1 MPRTALGRPVMALV
15 VVASISAVAFSF
27 VVAAYYLSTNP
38 TNPGARSISQS
49 ITNSSSEAMPP
60 SINSTTNPNNT
71 ISVSGLSLCSRNCIY
86 PAPHSSALINIT
98 ATVPISTLTV
108 YVNNTYDGLVIQNPS
123 TTTITYTAAAGQT
136 CSVQLGGTG
145 YSNATYTTVTK
156 YYATCSVPA
165 NSTSCSAINTGSV
178 NTLTKFAYVY
188 KGSLP
193 DKFIPAVQGA
203 KYVFTFVATFQD
215 GSTATVVAST
225 IAS

>member
-1 MPRTALGRPVMALV
+1 MAMA
-15 VVASISAVAFSF
+15 VVATIVAVAFSL
-27 VVAAYYLSTNP
+27 VTATYYLSITP
-38 TNPGARSISQS
+38 TNPGAPSIAES
-49 ITNSSSEAMPP
+49 ITNSSSQSMPP

-71 ISVSGLSLCSRNCIY
+71 ISVTGLSLCSNNCVY

-98 ATVPISTLTV
+98 ATVPISTLAV
-108 YVNNTYDGLVIQNPS
+108 YVNNTYDGLAIQNPS
-123 TTTITYTAAAGQT
+123 TTTIACTAAAGQT
-136 CSVQLGGTG
+136 CSVELGGSG
-145 YSNATYTTVTK
+145 YSNATVSTTTK

-165 NSTSCSAINTGSV
+165 DSTSCSATNTGSV

-193 DKFIPAVQGA
+193 DKFTPADQGA

-215 GSTATVVAST
+215 GSIATVIAST